1 MSRTPKEVDWK
12 KVDDYLEGGMT
23 GIEIAAFFDMHHDTF
38 YDKVKEKYNTS
49 FTVYCQSKR
58 SRGDGLL
65 KVKSYQ
71 KAMNGDNV
79 QLTLNLKNR
88 CGWSDKLHQ
97 TLSNDPDNP
106 VSEWITNANGQS
118 KDLVKDDS
126 QPST

>member
-1 MSRTPKEVDWK
+1 MSRPEKLIDWK

-23 GIEIAAFFDMHHDTF
+23 GIEIAAYFDMHHDTF

-88 CGWSDKLHQ
+88 CGWTDKMHS
-97 TLSNDPDNP
+97 TLSDDPNNP
-106 VSEWITNANGQS
+106 LMAFITQVNGKS
-118 KDLVKDDS
+118 KDLVQDDS
-126 QPST
+126 QPS